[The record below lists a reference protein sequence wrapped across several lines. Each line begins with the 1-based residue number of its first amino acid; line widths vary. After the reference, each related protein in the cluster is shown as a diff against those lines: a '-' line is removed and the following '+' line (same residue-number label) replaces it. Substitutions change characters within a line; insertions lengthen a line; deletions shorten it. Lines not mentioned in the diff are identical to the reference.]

1 MVFTKMRTT
10 SLKSSRSRDQCS
22 SSRME
27 LNMRESGTHQL
38 TRDMDVAIKFGL
50 MGPFM
55 KDTGKTIKLMVEV
68 DLFMPM
74 VISMMATGRT
84 IRLMGSDNTLTP
96 MELNTK
102 VTGWTISNTA
112 KAKNTGQMVLNTRE
126 TINLERKMVLVSSCG
141 PINLL
146 TAVIS

>member
-1 MVFTKMRTT
+1 
-10 SLKSSRSRDQCS
+10 
-22 SSRME
+22 
-27 LNMRESGTHQL
+27 MRESGTHQL
-38 TRDMDVAIKFGL
+38 TSDMDVAIKFGL
-50 MGPFM
+50 MGPSM

-74 VISMMATGRT
+74 AISMMATGRT
-84 IRLMGSDNTLTP
+84 IRLTDLDNTLTL

-112 KAKNTGQMVLNTRE
+112 KAKNTGQMVLNTKE

-141 PINLL
+141 QTNLL